1 MTAKNH
7 GQINVPAI
15 NFPKKQMLV
24 RSTPGPGRQINLSM
38 ALLAMG
44 GVGVMVEVEDN
55 GLAAI
60 SNELSVEGG
69 FGWVCT
75 YFEVK

>member
-1 MTAKNH
+1 
-7 GQINVPAI
+7 
-15 NFPKKQMLV
+15 MLI

-60 SNELSVEGG
+60 SNELLVGA
-69 FGWVCT
+69 
-75 YFEVK
+75 EVKSPTGPRLLSTRCQARLGHLNLNN